1 MGHPERQPLEMAQTC
16 TICKHPKRQEIER
29 AMVGK
34 VSCRKIAAL
43 YDFSASTVSA
53 HRRHLPEAL
62 LGAGRDA
69 KSQEDNELAKATNK
83 LLQKMQW
90 MERRV
95 RHGKNRNTAAAGELL
110 LKISREVRAL
120 LELRA
125 RFTSPRVSSSS
136 PAQQQRTNPSEEHDD
151 AEISIDEA
159 DEIAKKW
166 LTRRGEKSAEDVP
179 KTLLTDGA

>member
-1 MGHPERQPLEMAQTC
+1 MTPTC

-34 VSCRKIAAL
+34 VACRKIAAL

-136 PAQQQRTNPSEEHDD
+136 PPQQQHTNPTQESDE
-151 AEISIDEA
+151 AEISVEEA
-159 DEIAKKW
+159 DAIAERW
-166 LTRRGEKSAEDVP
+166 LKRRSDSTAVTTPSPESEPGS
-179 KTLLTDGA
+179 